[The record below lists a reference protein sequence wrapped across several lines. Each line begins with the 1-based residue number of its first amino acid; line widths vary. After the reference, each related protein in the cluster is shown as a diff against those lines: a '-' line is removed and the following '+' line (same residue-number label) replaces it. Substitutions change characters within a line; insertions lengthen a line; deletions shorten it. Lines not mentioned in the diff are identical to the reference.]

1 MKLKT
6 RVLSLLLAV
15 TLTAGL
21 SAPALAALPDEYYL
35 KTTATI
41 EGGLHSGSKT
51 ELSKGF
57 VIASRVFQGDQN
69 GALNWDDTL
78 TRAEAVTMLIRLMGL
93 DGEAPAAAARPCPF
107 SDVPDWARGYVT
119 LAAEKGVTMG
129 MGAFIHSVKASL
141 RPVWAGS
148 TCFISVSSSQV
159 CVLEQRSCIISHK
172 NTKCNKNIPVRLGR
186 G

>member
-1 MKLKT
+1 MLNLHRYLWLHRT
-6 RVLSLLLAV
+6 SGVTSSVLNS
-15 TLTAGL
+15 
-21 SAPALAALPDEYYL
+21 
-35 KTTATI
+35 
-41 EGGLHSGSKT
+41 
-51 ELSKGF
+51 
-57 VIASRVFQGDQN
+57 
-69 GALNWDDTL
+69 
-78 TRAEAVTMLIRLMGL
+78 
-93 DGEAPAAAARPCPF
+93 
-107 SDVPDWARGYVT
+107 
-119 LAAEKGVTMG
+119 VTMG